1 MTISKIG
8 KYTISG
14 ELGRGA
20 MGIVYKGLDPMIGRA
35 VAIKTIRFDLSSR
48 DSEQENVRKRFMREA
63 QSAGSL
69 SHPNIVTIYEVG
81 EDQGVTYIAMQHV
94 EGNSLDELICS
105 GKKFSVAE
113 VADLMAQIGDALD
126 YAHEMGIVH
135 RDIKPANMLV
145 DKNGKP
151 HIVDFG
157 IARVSTSTMTQTSL
171 AMGTPYYMS
180 PEQISGQKVDSRTDV
195 FSLGAVIY
203 ELLTQKKPF
212 PGENITTVIYRI
224 INEQAIPVEQLRKD
238 LPADL
243 DRIIQK
249 ALAKDPDSRYRNCRE
264 LVKDLKQNTRF
275 SGETKGEHEKRSIAA
290 SPAKPGRKDAVW
302 RAQPPLREVR
312 SRKPL
317 LVVLAAMMVVVAVVV
332 GSALIYTSR
341 NRNTELA
348 AGSSLQPSLPLEKPA
363 RGEAGN
369 PPLPLEKPAP
379 TEMIEASPP
388 LETEETEVTQV
399 EKQEMIQP
407 EASVPDPPVKPQK
420 GEGKKEISEPE
431 ATKIEV
437 IETKIPPSHDLPKE
451 KPVDVSRLLSQGI
464 NAFNDEKYPECIA
477 KMEEVLLS
485 QPENRYAR
493 YYLNLANKR
502 WEESQK
508 PKPVEVKAEKKV
520 DKEWEEDTLNT
531 RAQSIFEAARAD
543 FQAGRYHQ
551 AITQF
556 NHVLELD
563 RAHSDARKYLH
574 TAHLKIA
581 PGELESLVKAY
592 IQAVKSKSLNIFYRN
607 ACSPGLYQKIRKDT
621 DLLLNLYDDFQTLA
635 ENIQTNVNNIED
647 NYYRADVSFAH
658 IMTGLSRAKGVRE
671 VLFEGELIWVV
682 EKKNSTWLITDIK
695 YVDHSQIK
703 FPE

>member
-105 GKKFSVAE
+105 GKNFSVAE

-157 IARVSTSTMTQTSL
+157 IARVSTSTMTKTSL

-203 ELLTQKKPF
+203 ELLTKKKPF

-224 INEQAIPVEQLRKD
+224 MNEQAIPVKQLRKD

-264 LVKDLKQNTRF
+264 LVKDLKQYAHF
-275 SGETKGEHEKRSIAA
+275 SDETKGEHEKR
-290 SPAKPGRKDAVW
+290 G
-302 RAQPPLREVR
+302 
-312 SRKPL
+312 
-317 LVVLAAMMVVVAVVV
+317 LVAG
-332 GSALIYTSR
+332 GS
-341 NRNTELA
+341 
-348 AGSSLQPSLPLEKPA
+348 
-363 RGEAGN
+363 
-369 PPLPLEKPAP
+369 
-379 TEMIEASPP
+379 
-388 LETEETEVTQV
+388 QV
-399 EKQEMIQP
+399 M
-407 EASVPDPPVKPQK
+407 
-420 GEGKKEISEPE
+420 G
-431 ATKIEV
+431 
-437 IETKIPPSHDLPKE
+437 
-451 KPVDVSRLLSQGI
+451 
-464 NAFNDEKYPECIA
+464 
-477 KMEEVLLS
+477 
-485 QPENRYAR
+485 
-493 YYLNLANKR
+493 
-502 WEESQK
+502 
-508 PKPVEVKAEKKV
+508 
-520 DKEWEEDTLNT
+520 
-531 RAQSIFEAARAD
+531 
-543 FQAGRYHQ
+543 
-551 AITQF
+551 
-556 NHVLELD
+556 
-563 RAHSDARKYLH
+563 
-574 TAHLKIA
+574 
-581 PGELESLVKAY
+581 
-592 IQAVKSKSLNIFYRN
+592 
-607 ACSPGLYQKIRKDT
+607 
-621 DLLLNLYDDFQTLA
+621 
-635 ENIQTNVNNIED
+635 
-647 NYYRADVSFAH
+647 
-658 IMTGLSRAKGVRE
+658 
-671 VLFEGELIWVV
+671 
-682 EKKNSTWLITDIK
+682 
-695 YVDHSQIK
+695 
-703 FPE
+703 